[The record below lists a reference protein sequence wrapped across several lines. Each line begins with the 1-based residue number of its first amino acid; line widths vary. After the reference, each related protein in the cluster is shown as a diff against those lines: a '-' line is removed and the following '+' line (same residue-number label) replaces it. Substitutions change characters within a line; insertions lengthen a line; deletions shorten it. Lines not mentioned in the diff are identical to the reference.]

1 MAPGGSIISTVDTG
15 KTVPAS
21 NSMFSILSGT
31 SQSTPHVA
39 GVIALMFE
47 ANPGATVDE
56 LKSALT
62 STATSMAAQCPEGCG
77 AGLINARKAVESIL
91 AIKRS

>member
-1 MAPGGSIISTVDTG
+1 
-15 KTVPAS
+15 
-21 NSMFSILSGT
+21 
-31 SQSTPHVA
+31 
-39 GVIALMFE
+39 MFE